1 MPFDTAYAVA
11 KARTAA
17 HKRGWRVEW
26 KRLRR
31 DDPSK
36 AGGLMLLDA

>member
-26 KRLRR
+26 NRLHAAMT
-31 DDPSK
+31 PAK
-36 AGGLMLLDA
+36 QAA